1 MCLFLISLN
10 REKTQGRKPQ
20 KSAYPGS
27 AKRKKPPSQKGQECQ
42 LEQCHS
48 KASDNGFSMPFTA
61 PSTDS
66 VYKEEKCL
74 VKPLKHTRLQA
85 LGEIPY

>member
-1 MCLFLISLN
+1 MEEN
-10 REKTQGRKPQ
+10 PK

-27 AKRKKPPSQKGQECQ
+27 AKRMTPPPQKGQKRQ
-42 LEQCHS
+42 LKQCHS
-48 KASDNGFSMPFTA
+48 KASDNRFSMPFTA

-66 VYKEEKCL
+66 VCKEEKCL

-85 LGEIPY
+85 QGEIPY